1 MVVRDPPRKS
11 EQATHW
17 AVRFIRVRRARR
29 PRGSTACTEWRLRNG
44 RRRHRLWIHGPQRKR
59 ERVLVDSGSDGQHG
73 TRRIEQRLLRASVL
87 HLDHWKGRRS
97 RMNEEETGI
106 LIPLLWSDC
115 HKRATVAYS
124 RRIMFKVMRRGTDV
138 HKSIAGSHPR
148 ILLRK
153 GLRLAGVGQDTHGQP
168 RYLFDSCSSLG
179 YWSRSFFLLTRASQH
194 SLHSWAQ
201 CHSFRNALL

>member
-1 MVVRDPPRKS
+1 MPAGKAQDC
-11 EQATHW
+11 QW
-17 AVRFIRVRRARR
+17 
-29 PRGSTACTEWRLRNG
+29 RGHSVCHDFTRLRELL
-44 RRRHRLWIHGPQRKR
+44 RGPQNLPIQ
-59 ERVLVDSGSDGQHG
+59 V
-73 TRRIEQRLLRASVL
+73 
-87 HLDHWKGRRS
+87 S
-97 RMNEEETGI
+97 RN
-106 LIPLLWSDC
+106 C

-201 CHSFRNALL
+201 CHLFRNALL